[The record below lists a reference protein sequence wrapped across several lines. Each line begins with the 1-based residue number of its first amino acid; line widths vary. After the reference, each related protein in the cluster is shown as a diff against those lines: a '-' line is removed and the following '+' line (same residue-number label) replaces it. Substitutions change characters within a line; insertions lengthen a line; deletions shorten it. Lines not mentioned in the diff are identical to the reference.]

1 VAFNHSWYRRLGKVF
16 NKIMEKDLTQEEKE
30 LLVLK
35 QVLNVLQTIEL
46 SWISMETFEKL
57 VYAKGLLQGFIN
69 LKGKSNVEI
78 KKA

>member
-1 VAFNHSWYRRLGKVF
+1 MDKELS
-16 NKIMEKDLTQEEKE
+16 QEEKE

-46 SWISMETFEKL
+46 DGIRYLSDFEKL

-69 LKGKSNVEI
+69 LKSKSNVEI